1 MRELTP
7 LAPWIKRFFLEYL
20 TTTRNLAR
28 STQVGYRD
36 TLRALIRHTA
46 QTLRKRPDQ
55 LHLEDLSQDRIKRF
69 LYTREQQNKCGPRT
83 TNRSLAA
90 LHTFARFIGQQCPQH
105 LQWSGEVLSIPFKK
119 FPQPTIPYLE
129 KAEMD
134 ALLAAP
140 SLQSPQGRRDH
151 ALLLFLYN
159 TGARASEAAHVTVQD
174 IQLRAPSDSRTS
186 FVVLHGK
193 GGKTRLCPL
202 WPRTAKVMSAAID
215 ERPKDQNVFI
225 NRCGRPLTR
234 FGIHAVVERYADRL
248 KRKIPGLGTKR
259 VSPHTI
265 RHTTASHLLRAGV
278 DINTIRAW
286 LGHVSIDTTNVY
298 AQIDIKM
305 KANALEKIEPRV
317 KSARRQRLGSD
328 IMRFLESL

>member
-1 MRELTP
+1 MNTTP
-7 LAPWIKRFFLEYL
+7 LAPWVKRFFLEYL
-20 TTTRNLAR
+20 ATTRNLAR
-28 STQVGYRD
+28 STQVSYRD

-69 LYTREQQNKCGPRT
+69 LYTREQHHKCGPRT
-83 TNRSLAA
+83 TNKSLAA
-90 LHTFARFIGQQCPQH
+90 LHTFARFMGHQCPQH
-105 LQWSGEVLSIPFKK
+105 LEWSGEILSIPFKK
-119 FPQPTIPYLE
+119 VSQPAIPYLE

-140 SLQSPQGRRDH
+140 DLQSAQGRRDH

-159 TGARASEAAHVTVQD
+159 TGARASEAAHVTVKD
-174 IQLRAPSDSRTS
+174 VQLRVPTDSRTS
-186 FVVLHGK
+186 YVTLHGK
-193 GGKTRLCPL
+193 GGKKRLCPL
-202 WPRTAKVMSAAID
+202 WPKTAKVIRSAIA
-215 ERPKDQNVFI
+215 ERSKDQHVFI
-225 NRCGRPLTR
+225 NRCGRPITR
-234 FGIHAVVERYADRL
+234 FGIHAAVERYAKRL
-248 KRKIPGLGTKR
+248 ERKLPGLRAKR

-298 AQIDIKM
+298 AQLDVKM
-305 KANALEKIEPRV
+305 KASALEKLEPRQ
-317 KSARRQRLGSD
+317 KSVRSHRLGTD
-328 IMRFLESL
+328 LMRFLESL